1 MTRVESE
8 ALLRRITEE
17 IWNDRRLDL
26 VDELVAADLVDH
38 VDVPG
43 LEGSG
48 RARYLASVEMMHAAF
63 SDYHE
68 EIEFV
73 VADDDRAVSYVRL
86 TGTHDGDLMGL
97 PPTGRVVDVRAMG
110 VLRFARGQAVERW
123 GIGDTLSQMHQLG
136 LLGEA

>member
-8 ALLRRITEE
+8 AILRRITEE
-17 IWNDRRLDL
+17 IWNGRDLGL
-26 VDELVAADLVDH
+26 VDQLIAEDLVDH

-48 RARYLASVEMMHAAF
+48 RTRYLASVEMMHTAF
-63 SDYHE
+63 PDYHE

-97 PPTGRVVDVRAMG
+97 PPTGRTIDVRAMG
-110 VLRFARGQAVERW
+110 VLRFAHGQAVERW
-123 GIGDTLSQMHQLG
+123 GIGDTLSQMQQLG
-136 LLGEA
+136 LLG